1 MYARRLLKNR
11 NQKWE
16 FLYQPS
22 KYYVTQKHK
31 DCTFSRS
38 LCSRSLAGDCSL
50 RDDLIRRYIS
60 DSLFTQGVAA
70 GNRNARLHNRSN
82 LCLRSSQ
89 LRFYSSEGDGR
100 NASEDEHIP
109 VKDGASFD
117 KGKTKRK
124 VREDVRH
131 FDEHVRLGEQDQKE
145 WLNNEKLAIESRK
158 KESPFLCRREKLKN
172 EFLRRV
178 VPWEKITVSWE
189 TFPYHI
195 P

>member
-11 NQKWE
+11 NLKWD
-16 FLYQPS
+16 FVFQPS
-22 KYYVTQKHK
+22 KYYISLKHK
-31 DCTFSRS
+31 DYMFSRS
-38 LCSRSLAGDCSL
+38 LCSRTLAGNCSL
-50 RDDLIRRYIS
+50 CDNLIRRYLS
-60 DSLFTQGVAA
+60 DSLLTQGVAA
-70 GNRNARLHNRSN
+70 GNSNVRLHGSFNVS
-82 LCLRSSQ
+82 LRSSQ

-109 VKDGASFD
+109 VKDGANLD

-124 VREDVRH
+124 VREAVRH
-131 FDEHVRLGEQDQKE
+131 CDEHIRLGEQDQKE

-158 KESPFLCRREKLKN
+158 KESPFLSRREKLKN